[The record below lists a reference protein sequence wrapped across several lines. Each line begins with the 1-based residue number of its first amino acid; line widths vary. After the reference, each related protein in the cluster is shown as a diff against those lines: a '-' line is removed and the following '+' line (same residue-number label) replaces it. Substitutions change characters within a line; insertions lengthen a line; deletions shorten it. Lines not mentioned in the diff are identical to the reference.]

1 MLTLTHRAARQVQTM
16 HAAQGDTQKKLRVFV
31 ESGGCS
37 GFEYG
42 MSFDLP
48 KADDQVFESEGVQ
61 ILVDPTSLAYLDGTA
76 IDFDD
81 GLHGKGF
88 ELKNPNAQSTCGCGK
103 SFN

>member
-1 MLTLTHRAARQVQTM
+1 MITLTTRAARQVQTM
-16 HAAQGDTQKKLRVFV
+16 HAAQGDAQKRLRVFV

-42 MSFDLP
+42 MSFDRP
-48 KADDQVFESEGVQ
+48 KEGDQKFLSEGVEV
-61 ILVDPTSLAYLDGTA
+61 LVDPTSLAYLSGTS